1 MDRMSR
7 SQMLMDMAIVTA
19 MRGTCSRLQVGA
31 VFSKD
36 GRIIVN
42 GYNGVPKGR
51 PHCTH
56 PCTCDPIQITGD
68 DITMQILH
76 DETCKARM
84 PCLIAQH
91 AERNAIDFAAKH
103 GLSLEGSTLHVTHM
117 PCEQCAGSLL
127 NVGVELVI
135 YLQPYR
141 LTAGVEL
148 LEAGSVKV
156 LRMQNKGL
164 ISSPL

>member
-51 PHCTH
+51 PHCKH
-56 PCTCDPIQITGD
+56 ECTCLFLDVKEEKEYPTG
-68 DITMQILH
+68 H
-76 DETCKARM
+76 FPGCPYFE

-127 NVGVELVI
+127 NVGVALVI

-148 LEAGSVKV
+148 LEQAGIQV

-164 ISSPL
+164 ISSLL